1 MGKSRV
7 VFRKEDRRPA
17 PYTVAQVKKMCEQY
31 MLRGCAITAIGFSEE
46 LYLDKDQILASVDRV
61 NRYDQADK
69 EHLVSLD
76 RMLEIFCES
85 RGLEG
90 FKW

>member
-1 MGKSRV
+1 MSRPMHMK
-7 VFRKEDRRPA
+7 KEDRRPA
-17 PYTVAQVKKMCEQY
+17 PYTVAQVKRMCEHY

-46 LYLDKDQILASVDRV
+46 LLLDKDAVLACVDRA

-69 EHLVSLD
+69 DNLVKLD
-76 RMLEIFCES
+76 EMLKIFCES